1 MFQCKEDLPHTSVK
15 DTQNAETQMA
25 LAQMQVAYDAF
36 VRSFAQCEQTITP
49 QYFDQIAYNTRS
61 AQPTRS
67 RCCGHNSN
75 VDNAF
80 VRGPTMKYVNVN
92 LPGMSGCTSQQN
104 FPGMP
109 GMTGCVPQQN
119 LPPFN
124 TFCDNNSLTKILSL
138 IFECVERVYPNAFE
152 RKNILDNFDV
162 LFATEF
168 MKNILNE
175 LFCEQPNLIKTHI
188 PLLKYCN
195 VSFLDKSLVP
205 LFVYICHIG
214 GTHYQKYVEKFD
226 LTSPV
231 AIHFNTITY
240 LLHTLKNSN
249 DVNVICYLL
258 DHIKKIKTEQEIYTI
273 FKQCPVSMHV
283 LESPFFDTCIG
294 KKSCSVEKPT
304 KSFTGFDVNESNN
317 MNIKNP
323 TYDLRS
329 DPQIIQQNTPWLN
342 ASSAIP
348 HDSVFDHL
356 LGVRQNSIKFDIVEE
371 SSKTVCDTS
380 EVSMRKL
387 LTKLSELKFP
397 FDYFVNMTN
406 ILTDAYEKN
415 RFTLFEYLLK
425 MNVSNIN
432 ARDDF
437 GRTILVRIITDSKCF
452 DEKQQ
457 YLNVLLDNKDVDTSI
472 PNNLNQTPL
481 LLFMKKYLVP
491 EKLSYEGFHTYIN
504 ADESL
509 NKYDTTFQW
518 HADTNILPKNVIT
531 PVQQVVIESMGDMGN
546 FAAYPACF
554 ENQPFCDA
562 KPVVE
567 KVEQHDTVQ
576 QVSDCMEHEVFMR
589 LLNHPTC
596 NPNIEDV
603 NGDIP
608 FFHALTKKN
617 ICTVKDIMESDNFD
631 IEYKYSDESTP
642 IIKLIKLMM
651 TQKSF
656 EGCEI
661 YFHVL
666 DKFVTRGA
674 SLDTVDLYGKSA
686 LMYVSESDNNPIF
699 RKLLSYD
706 ISTEILTSLLKTLI
720 DNDFGVVNVN
730 LIKKK
735 IAENISKIHRKK
747 WFYFF

>member
-1 MFQCKEDLPHTSVK
+1 MSQHIFPCKEAPQRTSVK
-15 DTQNAETQMA
+15 DSQNAETQMA

-36 VRSFAQCEQTITP
+36 VRSFARCEQSTNSH
-49 QYFDQIAYNTRS
+49 QYFN
-61 AQPTRS
+61 P
-67 RCCGHNSN
+67 NSN
-75 VDNAF
+75 PTVCDARSVASHDTRFNHF
-80 VRGPTMKYVNVN
+80 TRGPTMKYVNVN
-92 LPGMSGCTSQQN
+92 

-109 GMTGCVPQQN
+109 GMPGCVPQQN

-138 IFECVERVYPNAFE
+138 IFECVERVYPNTFD

-195 VSFLDKSLVP
+195 ISFLDESLIP

-240 LLHTLKNSN
+240 LLHTLKKSN

-258 DHIKKIKTEQEIYTI
+258 DHIKKTKTEQEIYTI

-294 KKSCSVEKPT
+294 KESCVEKPT
-304 KSFTGFDVNESNN
+304 ESFTGFDANSSSY

-323 TYDLRS
+323 TYDIRS
-329 DPQIIQQNTPWLN
+329 EPQIIQQNTPWLN

-356 LGVRQNSIKFDIVEE
+356 LGARPDPITFDIDKE

-437 GRTILVRIITDSKCF
+437 GRTILARIITDSKSF
-452 DEKQQ
+452 DEKHQ
-457 YLNVLLDNKDVDTSI
+457 YLNVLLENKDIDTSI

-491 EKLSYEGFHTYIN
+491 EKIIPEDFHTYAN

-518 HADTNILPKNVIT
+518 HADVNIHPKNVIT
-531 PVQQVVIESMGDMGN
+531 PVQQAVIESMGDMGN

-567 KVEQHDTVQ
+567 KIERHDSVQ
-576 QVSDCMEHEVFMR
+576 QVSDSTEHEVFVR

-596 NPNIEDV
+596 NPNIEDI

-608 FFHALTKKN
+608 FFHALMKKN
-617 ICTVKDIMESDNFD
+617 VCTVKDIMESDNFD
-631 IEYKYSDESTP
+631 IDYKYSDESTP
-642 IIKLIKLMM
+642 IIKLIKLMT

-661 YFHVL
+661 YFYVL
-666 DKFVTRGA
+666 DKFVALNA

-686 LMYVSESDNNPIF
+686 LMYASEPDNSPIF

-706 ISTEILTSLLKTLI
+706 IPTETLSTLLKTLI
-720 DNDFGVVNVN
+720 DNDFDNVVNIN

-735 IAENISKIHRKK
+735 ILENTSKTQRKK